1 MRYCYVPPGSRTPS
15 RFCCQPDR
23 VDQALD
29 ERAKPEQL
37 PRSELH
43 ALRQTERLR
52 VEPQFITTRYG
63 EPAYCRL
70 ARGCADEITHGAEDR
85 AELGVFHDLFEAQRV
100 ANLRIRLAEYVP
112 AGTDV
117 GIIFAS

>member
-1 MRYCYVPPGSRTPS
+1 M
-15 RFCCQPDR
+15 DK
-23 VDQALD
+23 ALEESVKL
-29 ERAKPEQL
+29 ERHPK
-37 PRSELH
+37 SELH
-43 ALRQTERLR
+43 ALRRAEELR

-70 ARGCADEITHGAEDR
+70 ARGCADEITRGAEDR
-85 AELGVFHDLFEAQRV
+85 AELGVFHDLFEAQRL
-100 ANLRIRLAEYVP
+100 ANLRNRLGEYVP